1 MRSGEDLFG
10 TPGAARGFS
19 AAPSGRRAFAPGHY
33 RSGQQTRNTNHHG
46 EPLRFN
52 PVSRLSPSR
61 QSRNFRLRR
70 DIFHS
75 FPSHATRQVRA
86 VGQFW

>member
-19 AAPSGRRAFAPGHY
+19 AAPSGRRAFAPAHY

-52 PVSRLSPSR
+52 PVSRL
-61 QSRNFRLRR
+61 
-70 DIFHS
+70 
-75 FPSHATRQVRA
+75 
-86 VGQFW
+86 